1 MSLHRPHGLSLHA
14 ARPCALAGF
23 LLLGAAACVQET
35 PEAVEPAPEEAVKGP
50 VWKPP
55 PPPPAPKSCGIGCL
69 EGKGNGVVRFQMD
82 GGDYTASISVEG
94 NEGLFAIGPPINIS
108 ENATNWSSIRTFFNP
123 KPGVYPLQ
131 IRATGKWTLSI
142 SKGKQSYVD
151 G

>member
-1 MSLHRPHGLSLHA
+1 MSLHLPHGFGARA
-14 ARPCALAGF
+14 AHCCALAGF
-23 LLLGAAACVQET
+23 LLLGSAACVQET
-35 PEAVEPAPEEAVKGP
+35 RDAAEPAPTAAAERP

-55 PPPPAPKSCGIGCL
+55 APPPQPKSCGIGCL

-82 GGDYTASISVEG
+82 GGEYTASISVEG
-94 NEGLFAIGPPINIS
+94 NEGPFAIGPPLDIS
-108 ENATNWSSIRTFFNP
+108 ENVANWSAIKTFFNP
-123 KPGVYPLQ
+123 EPGVYPLR